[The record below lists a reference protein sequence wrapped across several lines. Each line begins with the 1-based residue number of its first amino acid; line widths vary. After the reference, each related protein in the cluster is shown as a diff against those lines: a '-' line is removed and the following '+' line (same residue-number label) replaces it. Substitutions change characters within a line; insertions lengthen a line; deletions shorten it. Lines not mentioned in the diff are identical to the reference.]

1 MANKFSNL
9 LNTQDFIKLQLMEK
23 KCPNQNPIT
32 LKFIESKI
40 LLPQKLYT
48 AYILFFHKSL
58 GHIGAEKMYNY
69 LNSYYF
75 LVNKKHAKAIIENIS
90 ASCLGCLQSKQ
101 LTHRYKEGS
110 AQFSKVENVNDL
122 LYADLLEFPT
132 FEYHLKNNKKTKNS
146 KPPAV
151 LIIKDVFSDYTTLY
165 MLHAKTASA
174 LRNCFVNYFSTH
186 GTAKKLCT
194 DNAKIFKS
202 KLLKDYLKGLN
213 INILESSVLKSKTRG
228 FIEYCVKKVNTILRL
243 YRRRLPRLDP
253 YHILS
258 TISVCLNKIPFRN
271 EVLTPY
277 NIQFNSVD
285 GFEGTMYSPESK
297 IFNYKIDLE
306 KPLVET
312 LSEYGQDFRSMVIK
326 VRNHILKFKKR
337 IIDKKNV
344 NRTEHNIK
352 TDDYV
357 LIKTFDRSYEKKY
370 KPIFGDKLY
379 RVVKARNFTVIL
391 EQVLT
396 GQLIYRHITDVKRLD
411 FGKMSK
417 VKIPEYLANSFEII
431 TISNIETMFEIE
443 KLSSSSDRIRIKIKD
458 VQNLMDEPSE
468 DDEDLYT
475 YDENLDVINP
485 DILSDIEEEDFSDNS
500 V

>member
-1 MANKFSNL
+1 
-9 LNTQDFIKLQLMEK
+9 
-23 KCPNQNPIT
+23 
-32 LKFIESKI
+32 
-40 LLPQKLYT
+40 
-48 AYILFFHKSL
+48 
-58 GHIGAEKMYNY
+58 
-69 LNSYYF
+69 
-75 LVNKKHAKAIIENIS
+75 
-90 ASCLGCLQSKQ
+90 
-101 LTHRYKEGS
+101 
-110 AQFSKVENVNDL
+110 
-122 LYADLLEFPT
+122 
-132 FEYHLKNNKKTKNS
+132 
-146 KPPAV
+146 
-151 LIIKDVFSDYTTLY
+151 
-165 MLHAKTASA
+165 
-174 LRNCFVNYFSTH
+174 
-186 GTAKKLCT
+186 
-194 DNAKIFKS
+194 
-202 KLLKDYLKGLN
+202 
-213 INILESSVLKSKTRG
+213 
-228 FIEYCVKKVNTILRL
+228 
-243 YRRRLPRLDP
+243 
-253 YHILS
+253 
-258 TISVCLNKIPFRN
+258 
-271 EVLTPY
+271 
-277 NIQFNSVD
+277 
-285 GFEGTMYSPESK
+285 
-297 IFNYKIDLE
+297 
-306 KPLVET
+306 
-312 LSEYGQDFRSMVIK
+312 MVIK